1 MDVIKKNIF
10 SIVFGIIAILAV
22 VALYW
27 PMSGRYDTLESELD
41 SRMQINSSLDNLA
54 TASRSMPL
62 LSPDETVPGPLQV
75 FPTQPVIDAGI
86 AATEQV
92 SQQATKMLGRA
103 VETNQHLPLLP
114 DELPKPT
121 DAIRYMFAKQYALE
135 VTDYARWQKIL
146 DSTAP
151 PTSAEVQ
158 AELDKLRDEIDKAR
172 LAYDAQGNATP
183 DSQAEVQAE
192 FELESASVQPRMEL
206 DRAQQH
212 RIYLL
217 PNTLPVDPTIKD
229 GTFPTPDKICDAQIV
244 MWVLDDVTNAIAQA
258 NELYS
263 DPSSLGGPPQ
273 HDILH
278 AAVKNIE
285 GIDPPSP
292 VIAQGG
298 VDTAAGVSA
307 ATPKDTAVSPTG
319 RVCNGLYN
327 VLRFRIRLVADAT
340 KVPQI
345 LRQLEVGQFITVLNV
360 QFNEVV
366 DPAVATSSQA
376 GGFRYGD
383 KPVVRIEIDCEDL
396 LMRKWTDDILPDSR
410 KGGLGK
416 SALGT
421 AGTGN
426 GGGQQPGYGGPPEGV
441 GGPTGGFGGPP
452 GGFGG
457 PPGGFGRHVH

>member
-27 PMSGRYDTLESELD
+27 PMSGMYATLLAQLD
-41 SRMQINSSLDNLA
+41 ARIQVNSSLDSLA

-62 LSPDETVPGPLQV
+62 LSPDATNPDPLQV

-86 AATEQV
+86 AATGQV
-92 SQQATKMLGRA
+92 SQQANNMLSRA
-103 VETNQHLPLLP
+103 VSTNQHVPLLP

-121 DAIRYMFAKQYALE
+121 DAIRYMFAKQYAQE

-151 PTSAEVQ
+151 PTPAEVQ
-158 AELDKLRDEIDKAR
+158 AEKDKLRDDINKAR

-183 DSQAEVQAE
+183 DSQAEALSE
-192 FELESASVQPRMEL
+192 FDLESVSVQPRMEL
-206 DRAQQH
+206 ERAQQH

-217 PNTLPVDPTIKD
+217 PNTLPVDLTIKD
-229 GTFPTPDKICDAQIV
+229 GTFPPPDKICDAQIV
-244 MWVLDDVTNAIAQA
+244 MWVLDDITNAIAQA

-263 DPSSLGGPPQ
+263 DPAPQ

-278 AAVKNIE
+278 SAVKTIE
-285 GIDPPSP
+285 GIDPPAP

-298 VDTAAGVSA
+298 VDTSAGVTA
-307 ATPKDTAVSPTG
+307 ATPKVTTVSPTG
-319 RVCNGLYN
+319 RVCNGLYD
-327 VLRFRIRLVADAT
+327 VLRFKVRLVVDAT

-360 QFNEVV
+360 QYNEVV
-366 DPAVATSSQA
+366 DPAVAAATQT

-396 LMRKWTDDILPDSR
+396 LMRKWTDNILPDSR
-410 KGGLGK
+410 KSGLGK
-416 SALGT
+416 GALGT
-421 AGTGN
+421 AGAADN
-426 GGGQQPGYGGPPEGV
+426 GASQQPEGYQP
-441 GGPTGGFGGPP
+441 GFGGPP

-457 PPGGFGRHVH
+457 PPGGFGRPPR